1 LIGIKWT
8 GRREDGTTL
17 DRDTIRAEVV
27 KPLRADDDEGTVLGV
42 LPSPPELNNERNTGD
57 SENQDTGGDNPEGGR
72 GDAED
77 GGTDAR
83 SGSTLARSVLTI
95 RSN

>member
-1 LIGIKWT
+1 MEPHWT
-8 GRREDGTTL
+8 ETPSGKKSLSLLGQMMTREQF
-17 DRDTIRAEVV
+17 
-27 KPLRADDDEGTVLGV
+27 GV

-95 RSN
+95 RSILISHNE

>member
-1 LIGIKWT
+1 MIGIKWT

-17 DRDTIRAEVV
+17 DRDTIRQEVV
-27 KPLRADDDEGTVLGV
+27 KPLDGTNDRRDVRQLF
-42 LPSPPELNNERNTGD
+42 PSTPEQPSISNGRTSEDQDTRGDNTG
-57 SENQDTGGDNPEGGR
+57 SRQGDDP
-72 GDAED
+72 D

-95 RSN
+95 RPN

>member
-1 LIGIKWT
+1 MKWT
-8 GRREDGTTL
+8 GRRSDGTAL

-27 KPLRADDDEGTVLGV
+27 KPLDGTNDRRDVQQLF
-42 LPSPPELNNERNTGD
+42 PSTPEQPSISDGRD
-57 SENQDTGGDNPEGGR
+57 SENQDTGGDNTSSSEGS
-72 GDAED
+72 DPD

-83 SGSTLARSVLTI
+83 GGSTLARSVLTI

>member
-1 LIGIKWT
+1 MIGIKQT

-17 DRDTIRAEVV
+17 DRDTIRQEVV
-27 KPLRADDDEGTVLGV
+27 KPIRTDDDEGTVRQAF
-42 LPSPPELNNERNTGD
+42 PSPPELNNERNTGD

-95 RSN
+95 RPN

>member
-1 LIGIKWT
+1 MIGIKWA

-27 KPLRADDDEGTVLGV
+27 KPLRADDDKGTVRQAF
-42 LPSPPELNNERNTGD
+42 PSPLELNNERNTGD

>member
-1 LIGIKWT
+1 MKWT
-8 GRREDGTTL
+8 GRRSDGTAL
-17 DRDTIRAEVV
+17 DRDTIRAAVV
-27 KPLRADDDEGTVLGV
+27 KPLAKSTDAGEFRQV
-42 LPSPPELNNERNTGD
+42 LPSTPEQPSISDGRD
-57 SENQDTGGDNPEGGR
+57 SENQDTGGDNTSSSEGS
-72 GDAED
+72 DPD

>member
-1 LIGIKWT
+1 MKWT

-17 DRDTIRAEVV
+17 DRDTIRQEVV
-27 KPLRADDDEGTVLGV
+27 KPLAESTDAGDFQSV
-42 LPSPPELNNERNTGD
+42 LPSTQEQPSISDGRT

-83 SGSTLARSVLTI
+83 GGSTLARSVLTI
-95 RSN
+95 RSK